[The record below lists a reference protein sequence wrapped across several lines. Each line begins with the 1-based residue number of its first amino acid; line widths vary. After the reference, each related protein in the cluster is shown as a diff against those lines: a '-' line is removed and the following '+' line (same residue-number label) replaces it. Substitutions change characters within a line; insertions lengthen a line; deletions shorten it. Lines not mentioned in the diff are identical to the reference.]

1 MTGQDRREVHL
12 VDAFTTEPFSG
23 NPAGVVPDGDGL
35 DADQMQAIAA
45 EMGASE
51 TVFVRESEDADR
63 QLRYFTPDQE
73 VDLCGHAT
81 IAAYARL
88 FDRAAVDAGTE
99 TVATG
104 AGEVTVDVESDGTVW
119 LAGAE
124 PSVSAV
130 EIGYDELAAVLGL
143 TETAFAGVGE
153 DLPVGRASTGMP
165 FLIVPVN
172 YFEQLGDISPD
183 LGAIADLCE
192 AEGAVGL
199 YAFTFDTL
207 DRESTVH
214 GRLFAPTLGVSEDP
228 VTGTASGAVGAYLRR
243 FSGVEGT
250 EFRCEQGDFLD
261 RPGRV
266 RVRTDGDVR
275 AGGRAVTT
283 LSGQIAVPDP
293 EDGEIIEA

>member
-130 EIGYDELAAVLGL
+130 EIGYDELAAALGL

>member
-1 MTGQDRREVHL
+1 MTDYERREVHL
-12 VDAFTTEPFSG
+12 VDAFTTEPFAG
-23 NPAGVVPDGDGL
+23 NPAGVVPEGDGL
-35 DADQMQAIAA
+35 EADQMRAIAA
-45 EMGASE
+45 ELGASE
-51 TVFVRESEDADR
+51 TVFVRESDDADR
-63 QLRYFTPDQE
+63 QLRYFTPETE

-81 IAAYARL
+81 VAAYARL
-88 FDRAAVDAGTE
+88 FDRAVVEAGTE
-99 TVATG
+99 TVTTG
-104 AGEVTVDVESDGTVW
+104 AGEVTVDVESDGTIW
-119 LAGAE
+119 IEGAE
-124 PSVSAV
+124 PSVEAV
-130 EIGYDELAAVLGL
+130 DIDYDELAAALGL

-153 DLPVGRASTGMP
+153 DLPIARASTGMP

-183 LGAIADLCE
+183 LGAIADRCE

-266 RVRTDGDVR
+266 RVQTGDGIRV
-275 AGGRAVTT
+275 GGRAVTT
-283 LSGQIAVPDP
+283 LSGEVAVPDH
-293 EDGEIIEA
+293 EDGDIIEA

>member
-1 MTGQDRREVHL
+1 MTAQDRREVHL

-23 NPAGVVPDGDGL
+23 NPAGVVPDADGL
-35 DADQMQAIAA
+35 EADQMQAIAA

-51 TVFVRESEDADR
+51 TVFVQETGDADR
-63 QLRYFTPDQE
+63 RLRYFTPEQE

-88 FDRAAVDAGTE
+88 FDRAAVEAGTE

-104 AGEVTVDVESDGTVW
+104 AGKVSVDVESDGTVW
-119 LAGAE
+119 LDGAE
-124 PSVSAV
+124 PSVEAV
-130 EIGYDELAAVLGL
+130 DIDYDELAAALGL

-153 DLPVGRASTGMP
+153 DLPVARASTGMP

-172 YFEQLGDISPD
+172 YFEQLGDVSPD
-183 LGAIADLCE
+183 LAAIE
-192 AEGAVGL
+192 ALAEAHDAAGI

-261 RPGRV
+261 RSGRV
-266 RVRTDGDVR
+266 RVRTANGVR
-275 AGGRAVTT
+275 VGGRAVTT
-283 LSGQIAVPDP
+283 LSGQIALP
-293 EDGEIIEA
+293 ETADSEIIEA

>member
-1 MTGQDRREVHL
+1 MTDNERREVHL
-12 VDAFTTEPFSG
+12 VDAFTTDPFSG
-23 NPAGVVPDGDGL
+23 NPAGVVPEGDGL
-35 DADQMQAIAA
+35 EADQMRAIAA
-45 EMGASE
+45 ELGASE
-51 TVFVRESEDADR
+51 TVFVRESEDTDR
-63 QLRYFTPDQE
+63 QLRYFTPEQE

-81 IAAYARL
+81 VAAYARL
-88 FDRAAVDAGTE
+88 FERAVVDAGEYTIE
-99 TVATG
+99 TG
-104 AGEVTVDVESDGTVW
+104 SGDVTVEVESDGTVW
-119 LAGAE
+119 LEGSK

-130 EIGYDELAAVLGL
+130 DVGYDELTDVLGL

-153 DLPVGRASTGMP
+153 DLPVARASTGMP

-172 YFEQLGDISPD
+172 YFEQLGDVTPD
-183 LGAIADLCE
+183 LGAIEDLCA

-214 GRLFAPTLGVSEDP
+214 GRLFAPSLGVNEDP

-250 EFRCEQGDFLD
+250 EYRCEQGDFLD

-266 RVRTDGDVR
+266 RVRTGDGIRV
-275 AGGRAVTT
+275 GGQAKTT
-283 LSGQIAVPDP
+283 MSGEIAVPDP